1 MENNNDMNLEQNE
14 EITAPEAQPSKV
26 KKAKFPLWVIPIAIT
41 VVIGI
46 VMAIVLPG
54 MLADKTPEPVYGDY
68 TISIVDGL
76 NNPMSNVVVKFTYPD
91 GTTKSR
97 ITEADGVATIKNVEL
112 GNYKVTLEKGFSN
125 AIIDVASY
133 DLTKDTTSL
142 KIVVRDETK
151 TMEIFGVVEN
161 GAYAC
166 IVNEKSYTIPVVGCK
181 DAYFV
186 FNAHNSGIFRITIS
200 DTSDD
205 TTVGYYGIPMFVQ
218 ENHCE
223 DGEYDGKTFEVTI
236 QDTATPYVFGI
247 KSASTKDVEFKIER
261 VADAPFDPQYAPWR
275 FIEKTSDI
283 GKCNIPAETVLI
295 NLDVTDKNL
304 TIIERDGL
312 YYTADGKPVYIRIT
326 SGNDAYLGGAS
337 LALIAGFV
345 DDKIGMNIG
354 GYVYDENGN
363 FVEKRNYNSMI
374 QSYMELVDGK
384 TGVVPLTTEL
394 AECIKLHGESN
405 HWWDATSPNYLFG
418 LVDANLDN
426 AWLFLC
432 MIEV

>member
-1 MENNNDMNLEQNE
+1 MKRNICILSLILAFSCLVTLMVGCKKEDKIPE
-14 EITAPEAQPSKV
+14 EP
-26 KKAKFPLWVIPIAIT
+26 
-41 VVIGI
+41 
-46 VMAIVLPG
+46 
-54 MLADKTPEPVYGDY
+54 TPEYGNY
-68 TISIVDGL
+68 TVTIVDGL

-112 GNYKVTLEKGFSN
+112 GDYKITLEKGFSN

-133 DLTKDTTSL
+133 NLTKDNTTL
-142 KIVVRDETK
+142 KLVLHDETK
-151 TMEIFGVVEN
+151 TMEIY
-161 GAYAC
+161 GAVKDGTYAY
-166 IVNEKSYTIPVVGCK
+166 IVNEKSYNIPCVAGN

-186 FNAHNSGIFRITIS
+186 FNAHTTGIFRVSIS
-200 DTSDD
+200 DASDD
-205 TTVGYYGIPMFVQ
+205 VTVGYYGIPMFVQ
-218 ENHCE
+218 DNHRA
-223 DGEYDGKTFEVTI
+223 DGEYDGKTFEITI

-247 KSASTKDVEFKIER
+247 KSSSTKDVEFKIER
-261 VADAPFDPQYAPWR
+261 IADAPFDPQYAPWK
-275 FIEKTSDI
+275 FMEKQSDV
-283 GKCNIPAETVLI
+283 GKCDIPDETVLI
-295 NLDVTDKNL
+295 NFDVADKNV
-304 TIIERDGL
+304 TVVERDGL
-312 YYTADGKPVYIRIT
+312 YYTADGKPIYIRIT
-326 SGNDAYLGGAS
+326 TGNQAYLGGAS

-354 GYVYDENGN
+354 GYIYDENGN

-394 AECIKLHGESN
+394 AECIKLHGENN
-405 HWWDATSPNYLFG
+405 HWWDTTSPNFIFG
-418 LVDANLDN
+418 SSDIVIEN

>member
-151 TMEIFGVVEN
+151 TMEIFGVVES